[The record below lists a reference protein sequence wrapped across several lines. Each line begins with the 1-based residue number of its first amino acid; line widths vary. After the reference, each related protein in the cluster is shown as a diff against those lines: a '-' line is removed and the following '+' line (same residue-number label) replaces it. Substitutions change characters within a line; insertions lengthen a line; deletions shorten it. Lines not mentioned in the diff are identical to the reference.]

1 MSIWSDMEDRS
12 AGISLSKEDYNLLYG
27 GGVLKQIHKDTY
39 KDMIYEITAKDFPY
53 IEIIS
58 KIGISIFSGS
68 GQVILKDAK
77 NTYELKR
84 VPTFISNS
92 IHFFYECNKEGDY
105 IPDVQDGHLYSLDEL
120 KSLAE
125 KLIDLILKAESNL
138 FNEAD

>member
-27 GGVLKQIHKDTY
+27 GGVIKQIHKDTY
-39 KDMIYEITAKDFPY
+39 KDMIYEIRARKFPF
-53 IEIIS
+53 IKIIS
-58 KIGISIFSGS
+58 KLYISIFSGS
-68 GQVILKDAK
+68 KQVILKDDK
-77 NTYELKR
+77 KTYELQR
-84 VPTFISNS
+84 ECVGNS
-92 IHFFYECNKEGDY
+92 THFFYECNKEGDY

-125 KLIDLILKAESNL
+125 KLIDLILKAENNL

>member
-1 MSIWSDMEDRS
+1 MSIWSDMADRS

-39 KDMIYEITAKDFPY
+39 KDMIYKISARKFPY

-58 KIGISIFSGS
+58 KLYISIFSGS
-68 GQVILKDAK
+68 KQVILKDDK
-77 NTYELKR
+77 KTYELQR
-84 VPTFISNS
+84 ECMDNS
-92 IHFFYECNKEGDY
+92 TRFFYECNKEGDY

-120 KSLAE
+120 KNLAE

>member
-1 MSIWSDMEDRS
+1 MSIWSDMQDRS

-39 KDMIYEITAKDFPY
+39 KNMRYEIIARKFPC

-58 KIGISIFSGS
+58 KLDISIFSGS
-68 GQVILKDAK
+68 RQVILCDEKK
-77 NTYELKR
+77 TYELER
-84 VPTFISNS
+84 EYMFNS
-92 IHFFYECNKEGDY
+92 VHFFYECNKKGDY
-105 IPDVQDGHLYSLDEL
+105 IPDVQDGHLYNLDEL

-125 KLIDLILKAESNL
+125 KFIDFILKAENNL

>member
-1 MSIWSDMEDRS
+1 MEDRS

-27 GGVLKQIHKDTY
+27 GAVLKQLHKDTY
-39 KDMIYEITAKDFPY
+39 KNMRYKITAKDFPY

-58 KIGISIFSGS
+58 KLYISIFSGS
-68 GQVILKDAK
+68 KQVILKDDK
-77 NTYELKR
+77 KTYELQR
-84 VPTFISNS
+84 ECMDNS
-92 IHFFYECNKEGDY
+92 TRFFYECNKEGDY

>member
-27 GGVLKQIHKDTY
+27 GGDLRQIHSGIY
-39 KDMIYEITAKDFPY
+39 RNMNYEITAKDFPS

-58 KIGISIFSGS
+58 KLDISIFSGS
-68 GQVILKDAK
+68 KQIILCDGKK
-77 NTYELKR
+77 TYELKR
-84 VPTFISNS
+84 QTMSNS
-92 IHFFYECNKEGDY
+92 IHFYYNCNKEGDH
-105 IPDVQDGHLYSLDEL
+105 IPGVQDGHLYNLDEL

-125 KLIDLILKAESNL
+125 KLIDLILKAENNL

>member
-12 AGISLSKEDYNLLYG
+12 SGLSLSKEDYNLLYG

-58 KIGISIFSGS
+58 KLYISIFSGS
-68 GQVILKDAK
+68 TQVILTDNKK
-77 NTYELKR
+77 TYVLKR
-84 VPTFISNS
+84 ETMSNS
-92 IHFFYECNKEGDY
+92 IHFYYNCNKKGDY

>member
-12 AGISLSKEDYNLLYG
+12 TGISLSKEDYNLLYG
-27 GGVLKQIHKDTY
+27 GGDLRQIHKDTY
-39 KDMIYEITAKDFPY
+39 KNMKYEITAKDFPY

-84 VPTFISNS
+84 VPIFISNS

>member
-1 MSIWSDMEDRS
+1 MEDRS

-27 GGVLKQIHKDTY
+27 GGDLKLLHKDTY
-39 KDMIYEITAKDFPY
+39 KDMIYKITAKDFPC

-58 KIGISIFSGS
+58 KIDISIFSGS
-68 GQVILKDAK
+68 GHVILKDAK

-84 VPTFISNS
+84 VPIFRSNS
-92 IHFFYECNKEGDY
+92 VHFFYECNKESDY

>member
-12 AGISLSKEDYNLLYG
+12 AGISLSKEDYNLLYR
-27 GGVLKQIHKDTY
+27 GGVFKQIHKDTY

-58 KIGISIFSGS
+58 KLYISIFSGS
-68 GQVILKDAK
+68 KQVILKDDK
-77 NTYELKR
+77 KTYELQR
-84 VPTFISNS
+84 ECMDNS
-92 IHFFYECNKEGDY
+92 TRFFYECNKEGDY

-125 KLIDLILKAESNL
+125 KLIDLILKAENDL
-138 FNEAD
+138 FRELLI

>member
-27 GGVLKQIHKDTY
+27 GEVLNQIHEDTY
-39 KDMIYEITAKDFPY
+39 KDMRYEIIARKFPC

-58 KIGISIFSGS
+58 KLDISIFSGS
-68 GQVILKDAK
+68 RQVILCDEKK
-77 NTYELKR
+77 TYELER
-84 VPTFISNS
+84 EYMFNS
-92 IHFFYECNKEGDY
+92 VHFFYECNKKGDY
-105 IPDVQDGHLYSLDEL
+105 IPDVQDGHLYNLDEL

-125 KLIDLILKAESNL
+125 KFIDFILKAENNL

>member
-27 GGVLKQIHKDTY
+27 GGDSRQLHKDTY
-39 KDMIYEITAKDFPY
+39 KNMRYEITAKDFPY

-84 VPTFISNS
+84 VPIFISNS

-120 KSLAE
+120 KSLAK

>member
-39 KDMIYEITAKDFPY
+39 KDMIYEITAKDFPC

-58 KIGISIFSGS
+58 KLDISIFSGS
-68 GQVILKDAK
+68 GQVILCDGK

-84 VPTFISNS
+84 MPIFISNS
-92 IHFFYECNKEGDY
+92 VHFFYECNKKGDH
-105 IPDVQDGHLYSLDEL
+105 IPDVQDGHLYNLDEL

-125 KLIDLILKAESNL
+125 KLIDLILKAENNL
-138 FNEAD
+138 FNETD

>member
-1 MSIWSDMEDRS
+1 MSIWSDMQDRS

-39 KDMIYEITAKDFPY
+39 KDMIYEITAKDFPC

-58 KIGISIFSGS
+58 KLDISIFSGS
-68 GQVILKDAK
+68 GQVILCDGK

-84 VPTFISNS
+84 MPITISNS
-92 IHFFYECNKEGDY
+92 VYFFYECNKKSDH
-105 IPDVQDGHLYSLDEL
+105 IPDVQDGHLYNLDEL

-125 KLIDLILKAESNL
+125 KLIDLILKAENNL

>member
-27 GGVLKQIHKDTY
+27 GGDLRQIHKDTY
-39 KDMIYEITAKDFPY
+39 KDMIYKITAKDFPY

-58 KIGISIFSGS
+58 KLYISIFSGS
-68 GQVILKDAK
+68 KQVILKDDK
-77 NTYELKR
+77 KTYELQR
-84 VPTFISNS
+84 ECMGNS
-92 IHFFYECNKEGDY
+92 THFFYECNKEGDY

-138 FNEAD
+138 FNEAY